1 MIADNSHAAPPVI
14 VIVEPLLVGSAVAA
28 RVTGMSARSWQ
39 RLAAEGAVPAPIP
52 FGRKRLWRLEK
63 LREWVALGCPSRERF
78 EALTA
83 SPAQAPPGIGR
94 NDASACNRAGVGHRS
109 PANAEDRSRAP

>member
-1 MIADNSHAAPPVI
+1 MIAANTRAAPPVI

-52 FGRKRLWRLEK
+52 FGRKRLWRLEE

-94 NDASACNRAGVGHRS
+94 HDAPAGNRAGIGHRP
-109 PANAEDRSRAP
+109 PANVKDRAHAP

>member
-14 VIVEPLLVGSAVAA
+14 VIVEPLLMGSAVAA
-28 RVTGMSARSWQ
+28 RVTGMSARSCQ
-39 RLAAEGAVPAPIP
+39 RLAAEGAVPEPIT
-52 FGRKRLWRLEK
+52 FGRKRLWRLDE

-78 EALTA
+78 EVLLA

-109 PANAEDRSRAP
+109 HVKDRAHAP